1 LAWQDPKNPG
11 HPLPAE
17 AAANAV
23 LSSLCNHT
31 TILVLGG
38 YTVSAALSRCEIEL
52 QIADVMQKV
61 FGHRC
66 VH

>member
-1 LAWQDPKNPG
+1 MCSMPQDPKNPG

-38 YTVSAALSRCEIEL
+38 YTVR
-52 QIADVMQKV
+52 
-61 FGHRC
+61 
-66 VH
+66 

>member
-1 LAWQDPKNPG
+1 MCVTLLISMFSMPQDPKNPG
-11 HPLPAE
+11 QPLPAE

-38 YTVSAALSRCEIEL
+38 YTVR
-52 QIADVMQKV
+52 
-61 FGHRC
+61 
-66 VH
+66 